1 MAKAEKRIARLKG
14 AYDHLAT
21 RTDIERLRSELEED
35 TERLKSEVKVDI
47 ESLRAE
53 LRGVKWF
60 IGAGKRGGGYRNSRT
75 QPAARD
81 LILPW

>member
-60 IGAGKRGGGYRNSRT
+60 IGAGI
-75 QPAARD
+75 AAVGIAIPVLNR
-81 LILPW
+81 LPGT